1 MTNKPFNIFDQPPPA
16 PKSIMLGDLEMT
28 AEEFDALKKQIA
40 HGLGQVKPG
49 ADVPDELA
57 NAVGEFGSAT
67 NPVGCSS
74 VPACIAYLKRLGTAD
89 GRRIQ
94 FTRKG
99 CIQDKTVSQHPID
112 MHVLIGPNIQALKTI
127 FMSGYQRC
135 DSKVAPEGFTLAR

>member
-16 PKSIMLGDLEMT
+16 AKSIMLGDLEMT
-28 AEEFDALKKQIA
+28 AEEFDALKKQIS

-74 VPACIAYLKRLGTAD
+74 VPACIAYLKRLRTAD
-89 GRRIQ
+89 GRRVQ

-99 CIQDKTVSQHPID
+99 SILDKTVSQYPID
-112 MHVLIGPNIQALKTI
+112 AYILTGTDGRALQPLY
-127 FMSGYQRC
+127 MSGYQRR
-135 DSKVAPEGFTLAR
+135 DSKTEPEGFTLAR

>member
-1 MTNKPFNIFDQPPPA
+1 MKHKQFNIFEKPA
-16 PKSIMLGDLEMT
+16 PTEKSTMLGDFELS

-74 VPACIAYLKRLGTAD
+74 VPACIDYLKRLRTTD
-89 GRRIQ
+89 GRCIQ

-99 CIQDKTVSQHPID
+99 TVVDKAVSQHPID
-112 MHVLIGPNIQALKTI
+112 VYVLTGTDGRALQTLFI
-127 FMSGYQRC
+127 SGYQRGE
-135 DSKVAPEGFTLAR
+135 SKVAPAGFALLR